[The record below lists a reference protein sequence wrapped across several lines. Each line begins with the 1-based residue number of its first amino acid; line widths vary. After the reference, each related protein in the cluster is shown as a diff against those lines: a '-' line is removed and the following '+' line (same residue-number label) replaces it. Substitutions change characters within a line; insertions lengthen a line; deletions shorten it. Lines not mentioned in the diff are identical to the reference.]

1 MNIWKKI
8 NPRDIKNIDNQS
20 NDGFNSDIWIDKIKK
35 KISKSIFLYKKKKF
49 MEYYISSSPMPWI
62 LLNEKKK
69 KLESWILVLVFKK
82 FFFNLLTIKKI
93 KTS

>member
-35 KISKSIFLYKKKKF
+35 KISKSIFLSKKK
-49 MEYYISSSPMPWI
+49 
-62 LLNEKKK
+62 
-69 KLESWILVLVFKK
+69 
-82 FFFNLLTIKKI
+82 NLWNIIYPHLQFHGFY
-93 KTS
+93 